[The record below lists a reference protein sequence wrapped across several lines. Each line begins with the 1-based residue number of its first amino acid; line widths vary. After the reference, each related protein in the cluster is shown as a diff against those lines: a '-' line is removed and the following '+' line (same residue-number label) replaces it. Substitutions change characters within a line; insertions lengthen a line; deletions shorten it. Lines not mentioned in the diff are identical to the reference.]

1 MTTEVN
7 TLRQSVLY
15 AERSFT
21 YDDFTSGEAKP
32 VIYLKPNTR
41 ILRGFLDITTAF
53 NSGSSDSMTV
63 GDTEGVDD
71 VDRYLGA
78 TDVSSTGL
86 TALTAPPIADGVIG
100 TPEAVTITWTGGGDA
115 PTAGAG
121 TIAIEYIE
129 VGRQTEIH
137 PYRG

>member
-1 MTTEVN
+1 MTTNVN

-15 AERSFT
+15 AERDFT

-32 VIYLKPNTR
+32 MIYLKPNTR
-41 ILRGFLDITTAF
+41 ILRGFVDVTTAF
-53 NSGSSDSMTV
+53 NSSSADSITV

-71 VDRYLGA
+71 VDRYLTA
-78 TDVSSTGL
+78 TDAQATGVTSF
-86 TALTAPPIADGVIG
+86 TAANISDGVIG
-100 TPEAVTITWTGGGDA
+100 TPEAVTMTWTGTGDA

-121 TIAIEYIE
+121 KLAIEYIE